1 MAKNYENLID
11 LSLLSTFKAQNDQ
24 TYAAKSDVATLVGSD
39 ADKSVRTIAS
49 EELAAQ
55 LIAENAAESLNTL
68 TEIAAWIQNHPGDA
82 AAMNAA
88 ITALQ
93 NKVDTGDQTVSAYV
107 AAAIAAL
114 NIGDY
119 ATAANLTALAGR
131 VTALESS
138 VNGLGALAA
147 KDTVSESDL
156 AAELKAKV
164 NAAAEGNHSHD
175 NKAVLDGV
183 TAEKVAAWD
192 AKSDFSGAYAD
203 LTGKPTIP
211 TTVAELTD
219 AADYAKQ
226 ADIPTFTLAT
236 EADILALFA

>member
-1 MAKNYENLID
+1 MPNYENLLNI
-11 LSLLSTFKAQNDQ
+11 SLLSTFKGQNDLA
-24 TYAAKSDVATLVGSD
+24 YAAKSDVTNLVGSD
-39 ADKSVRTIAS
+39 TGKSVRAIAN

-55 LIAENAAESLNTL
+55 LIPATAQEALNSL
-68 TEIAAWIQNHPGDA
+68 TEIAAWIQAHPGDA

-93 NKVDTGDQTVSAYV
+93 NKVDTGDLAVSDYV
-107 AAAIAAL
+107 SQYVTLAIAAL

-131 VTALESS
+131 VTDLENA
-138 VNGLGALAA
+138 VEGLGILAD

-156 AAELKAKV
+156 DAALAEKV
-164 NAAAEGNHSHD
+164 NAASQGNHAHG
-175 NKAVLDGV
+175 NKDVLDGV

-192 AKSDFSGAYAD
+192 AKANA
-203 LTGKPTIP
+203 
-211 TTVAELTD
+211 
-219 AADYAKQ
+219 
-226 ADIPTFTLAT
+226 ADIPTISLAT

>member
-1 MAKNYENLID
+1 MPNYENLID
-11 LSLLSTFKAQNDQ
+11 LSLLSTFKGQNDLA
-24 TYAAKSDVATLVGSD
+24 YAAKSDVATLVGSD
-39 ADKSVRTIAS
+39 TGKSIRTIAN

-55 LIAENAAESLNTL
+55 LVPENAAASLDTL
-68 TEIAAWIQNHPGDA
+68 TEIAAWIQSHPGDA

-119 ATAANLTALAGR
+119 ATAANLTALAAR

-138 VNGLGALAA
+138 VNGLGDLAA

-156 AAELKAKV
+156 DAELKAKV
-164 NAAAEGNHSHD
+164 NAAAEGNHAHA
-175 NKAVLDGV
+175 NKGVLDGI

-192 AKSDFSGAYAD
+192 AKANAS
-203 LTGKPTIP
+203 
-211 TTVAELTD
+211 
-219 AADYAKQ
+219 
-226 ADIPTFTLAT
+226 DIPTISLAS
-236 EADILALFA
+236 EADVLALFQ